1 MRVQDQTRY
10 AIFCLD
16 VFILL
21 KWCIPFFLSVI
32 LERPKDGPKKALQKF
47 TANVLIEMCR
57 AKPCAILSPSNIN
70 SI

>member
-1 MRVQDQTRY
+1 MRVQDQKRY

-32 LERPKDGPKKALQKF
+32 LERPLAKDGPKKTLQKF
-47 TANVLIEMCR
+47 TANVLTKAPLFGDDIQ
-57 AKPCAILSPSNIN
+57 KY
-70 SI
+70 